1 MDATGR
7 TAITILRS
15 SDLHLAYILLPNLN
29 WKDDNNMNSFINV
42 MLDLANDDPVLAFA
56 LLDKML
62 EQSEKEDDK

>member
-15 SDLHLAYILLPNLN
+15 SDLHLAYILLPILN
-29 WKDDNNMNSFINV
+29 RKDDNMNSFLNV

>member
-29 WKDDNNMNSFINV
+29 RKDDNMNSFINV